1 MVRLAIDT
9 RLVFGEPRLTCRE
22 GAGASEREPDRVAQA
37 EMNRRSRPRFV
48 AYLVP
53 LGAVGLALVLGAIM
67 LSLLGANPVEGFRA
81 MLDGAFGSSD
91 ALIETALKATPLLFV
106 GVGITIAFRANVI
119 NIGGEG
125 QMVAGALLATA
136 LALALPDLP
145 AVVMLPT
152 VLLAGMIGGAA
163 WGAVPGALKAYYNVN
178 EILSTIMLNV
188 VAVQLM
194 NFLLRGPMIDPGEI
208 ERGTRIPQTARLQ
221 EGADLPLLF
230 GNGRLHIGPL
240 IAVLAA
246 VAAYILLWRTP
257 LGFRVRAV
265 GLSPDAAR
273 YAGIPVKRTIV
284 LAMTMSGAMSGLA
297 GAVLVFGSES
307 HRMVTD
313 GSTVGFTGSAGFNGI
328 VAALFGGLHPIWTIP
343 ASFMFGGLLVGG
355 IALQRAVQVPSALIM
370 ALNGL
375 VVVFVVAS
383 DRWKKRLQE
392 QPARVDDTATDGP
405 LLEAAIDDGGGGP

>member
-1 MVRLAIDT
+1 MAN
-9 RLVFGEPRLTCRE
+9 
-22 GAGASEREPDRVAQA
+22 A
-37 EMNRRSRPRFV
+37 ETNRRRPKFV

-53 LGAVGLALVLGAIM
+53 LGAVLIALAIGAIM
-67 LSLLGANPVEGFRA
+67 LGLLGANPIEGFGE
-81 MLDGAFGSSD
+81 MFQGAFGSKD
-91 ALIETALKATPLLFV
+91 ALVETALKATPLLFV

-125 QMVAGALLATA
+125 QMVAGGLLATTMS
-136 LALALPDLP
+136 LVLPDLP
-145 AVVMLPT
+145 AIVMLPT
-152 VLLAGMIGGAA
+152 VLIAGIVGGAA
-163 WGAVPGALKAYYNVN
+163 WGAIPGALKAYYNVN

-194 NFLLRGPMIDPGEI
+194 NYLLRGPLIDPGEL

-230 GNGRLHIGPL
+230 GDGRLHIGPL
-240 IAVLAA
+240 VAVAA
-246 VAAYILLWRTP
+246 AIAAYILLWRTP

-265 GLSPDAAR
+265 GLSRDAAR

-297 GAVLVFGSES
+297 GAVLVFGSEG

-313 GSTVGFTGSAGFNGI
+313 GSTIGFTGSAGFNGI

-343 ASFMFGGLLVGG
+343 ASFLFGGLLVGG

-375 VVVFVVAS
+375 VVIFVVAS

-392 QPARVDDTATDGP
+392 QPVQIDAPQESAAA
-405 LLEAAIDDGGGGP
+405 EAAVPETAPPDDGGGGT